1 MPTVSNVT
9 TGKPM
14 ATGAIYRAAL
24 GTSAPTSVDA
34 SLSSFAELG
43 YASEDGLENN
53 NSPST
58 DTAKAWGGDIVYCYT
73 TEKEDT
79 FHFTLIEAVDTDV
92 LKATYNDSNITGAL
106 DTGITVKANA
116 NEGDENVW
124 VFDILMRDGVAKRI
138 VVPDGK
144 VSEVGAITYK
154 DDELVGYELTITAL
168 PDSSGN
174 THYEYIKKVSGA
186 TGATGATH

>member
-9 TGKPM
+9 TGKPK
-14 ATGAIYRAAL
+14 ATGAIFRAPYGTTAPTTIDAAL
-24 GTSAPTSVDA
+24 TSFD
-34 SLSSFAELG
+34 ELG
-43 YASEDGLENN
+43 YASEDGIENN

-58 DTAKAWGGDIVYCYT
+58 DTAKAWGGDIVYAFT

-79 FHFTLIEAVDTDV
+79 FHFTLIEAANADV
-92 LKATYNDSNITGAL
+92 LKATYNDANITGSSL
-106 DTGITVKANA
+106 NTGITVKANA
-116 NEGDENVW
+116 KEGDENVW

-168 PDSSGN
+168 PDSNGN
-174 THYEYIKKVSGA
+174 THYEYLKKVSG
-186 TGATGATH
+186 TTN